1 MQAAMEAEGAASRR
15 QPRRSPSIR
24 DPLEDQVLAGQVV
37 ESQTLDHF
45 SCRRFGSP
53 LKDGACTEHERLAAK
68 VGLPHPLTTDAGG
81 YVTETSPL
89 STRPWP
95 LRV

>member
-37 ESQTLDHF
+37 ESQTLDLQLPTI
-45 SCRRFGSP
+45 RQSP
-53 LKDGACTEHERLAAK
+53 EGR
-68 VGLPHPLTTDAGG
+68 GLH
-81 YVTETSPL
+81 
-89 STRPWP
+89 
-95 LRV
+95 